1 MNVTFLESIPIFGHL
16 IAAFIIFYPFT
27 ILFWL
32 FSWGVIIRHIS
43 KTYRNAKR
51 RKDGVAGNDLE
62 TTDPQAVGWA
72 VFCILILSLGIGT
85 YKIVW
90 QGTPDQVEVYSSVL
104 FEKSNHQGIIRQN
117 NYRLTENY
125 KVQELHQ
132 TDDTHRHPSTGAQ
145 GVITSVKHGPLNDD
159 LVQLTYTI
167 NDVSHQAVVKM
178 SRNEYSALFT
188 HVLNEPL
195 PISVVDNKVIVD
207 TYYQPATT
215 PEGAINYQIGG
226 EKSMLLDLIKIALA
240 LGILVCIGIGAAMAL
255 LILVSALAAPE
266 DLVKVCL
273 LACAFFVGT
282 FVVAPYVPL
291 LSGPWVKD
299 DRQASLL
306 VEQNGRATYY
316 QPDYDIGEVIRPGK
330 LYMGKDAPE
339 VMWGSKV
346 TIVDMKHGEPGSDMV
361 RLTYQTPTERN
372 HIYVRMTDDQFYY
385 LYRHLG
391 LRLTAV
397 ISNGDVM
404 IRQRY

>member
-1 MNVTFLESIPIFGHL
+1 MNVTFLESLPIFGDL
-16 IAAFIIFYPFT
+16 IAAFISFYPFT

-51 RKDGVAGNDLE
+51 RKAGVAGNDLE

-72 VFCILILSLGIGT
+72 VFCILMLSLGIGT

-90 QGTPDQVEVYSSVL
+90 QGTPDQADVYHSVL
-104 FEKSNHQGIIRQN
+104 FEKIGHEVFIRQH
-117 NYRLTENY
+117 NYQLVDTY

-207 TYYQPATT
+207 TYYQPAPT
-215 PEGAINYQIGG
+215 PEVVINYQIGG
-226 EKSMLLDLIKIALA
+226 EKSMLMDLIKVVLI
-240 LGILVCIGIGAAMAL
+240 LGILVWIGIGTAMVCY
-255 LILVSALAAPE
+255 ILVSAIGAPK
-266 DLVKVCL
+266 DLIKVCL
-273 LACAFFVGT
+273 LTCAFFIST
-282 FVVAPYVPL
+282 FVIAPHVPL
-291 LSGPWVKD
+291 VSGPWTKD

-306 VEQNGRATYY
+306 VKQNGQVTYY
-316 QPDYDIGEVIRPGK
+316 QPDYNIGEVTQPGK

-361 RLTYQTPTERN
+361 RLTYQTSTERN
-372 HIYVRMTDDQFYY
+372 HIYVHMTDDQFYY

-397 ISNGDVM
+397 ISNGDVV
-404 IRQRY
+404 IQP